1 MASKSLILNMEY
13 YIGGIY
19 MDNFENNEEKSL
31 MVIEPKFFS
40 ERIERKKKF
49 PSKKIIAL
57 LMVFTLLLGTGIGY
71 GIGVSFGDL
80 AKGNIVMA
88 APGETLSADNIV
100 TSGIWPV
107 VGISKKVSPAIVAIK
122 TKTNV
127 RNYFGD
133 VYESGGTGS
142 GIIIDKEG
150 HIVTN
155 NHVIEGAKDIV
166 VLLND
171 GKEIAA
177 TIVGRDAQTD
187 LAVLKVEE
195 RNLPYVDFGDSSK
208 LEVGELAVA
217 IGSPMGTEYAGSVTA
232 GIISGLDRKV
242 SVGDKTMSLIQTD
255 AAINPGNSG
264 GALVNSKGQVIGIN
278 TLKLIESKVEGMGFA
293 IPINEAKP
301 IIQQLIENKQIVR
314 PQLGITGSTVTADVA
329 KTYNVPTGVAIVEVS
344 PYSGADRA
352 GLKRGDIITE
362 IDGKKVSTIEEVIAI
377 VKTHK
382 VNDVLKVKIFNSA
395 EKYETVDVTLRQ
407 INQ

>member
-1 MASKSLILNMEY
+1 
-13 YIGGIY
+13 

-40 ERIERKKKF
+40 ERIARKKKF
-49 PSKKIIAL
+49 PTKRVIAL
-57 LMVFTLLLGTGIGY
+57 LMVFTLLLGTGLGY
-71 GIGVSFGDL
+71 GIGTSIT
-80 AKGNIVMA
+80 KGAIVMA
-88 APGETLSADNIV
+88 APGENFSTNSTIS
-100 TSGIWPV
+100 SGIWPV

-122 TKTNV
+122 TKTKV
-127 RNYFGD
+127 RDFFGD

-155 NHVIEGAKDIV
+155 NHVVQDAKDIV

-177 TIVGRDAQTD
+177 VIVGRDVQTD

-208 LEVGELAVA
+208 IEVGELAVA

-232 GIISGLDRKV
+232 GVISGLDRKV

-264 GALVNSKGQVIGIN
+264 GALVNSKGEVIGIN

-314 PQLGITGSTVTADVA
+314 PQLGITGSTITAEVA

-362 IDGKKVSTIEEVIAI
+362 IDDKKVTTIEEVIAI

-382 VNDVLKVKIFNSA
+382 MNDILKVKVFNGS
-395 EKYETVDVTLRQ
+395 EKYETVNVTLRQ
-407 INQ
+407 INP